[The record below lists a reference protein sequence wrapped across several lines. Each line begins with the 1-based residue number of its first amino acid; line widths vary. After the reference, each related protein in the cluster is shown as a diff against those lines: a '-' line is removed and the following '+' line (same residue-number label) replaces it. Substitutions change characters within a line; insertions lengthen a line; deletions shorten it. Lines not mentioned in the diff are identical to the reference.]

1 MRAATAAR
9 AVGMAR
15 RGRGPAVWA
24 ILSEGEGGRLLVG
37 RRLHASVAVDTEFCV
52 EEKGAHCL
60 DQLRLR
66 GSGGEQWRALR
77 ESEGGRRRC
86 QSINQ
91 STNHENAPAPRERC
105 A

>member
-1 MRAATAAR
+1 M
-9 AVGMAR
+9 
-15 RGRGPAVWA
+15 WA

-66 GSGGEQWRALR
+66 GSTAA
-77 ESEGGRRRC
+77 
-86 QSINQ
+86 
-91 STNHENAPAPRERC
+91 T
-105 A
+105 